1 MMLESWLLSIALA
14 KHQVIIQYYLPNMIE
29 QSGASQ
35 FFEWLGTAAIQLEP
49 HKRPSA
55 LKQEQLSWG
64 LLKFLTLKNKWL
76 HFKIW
81 WIKVSG
87 K

>member
-1 MMLESWLLSIALA
+1 MMLESQLLSIALA

-35 FFEWLGTAAIQLEP
+35 VFEWLGTAAIQLEP
-49 HKRPSA
+49 HKRPST
-55 LKQEQLSWG
+55 LKQELSWG

-81 WIKVSG
+81 WIKVSR